1 LNRNQQSLV
10 HIRLFPSGAHC
21 GSHERARSVLGPTCS
36 AFACILALAL
46 IPDMARANPQTVKW
60 EPFGPVTLYQTTAA
74 PSRVVLFLSGLAGW
88 NSGVVKTARDLAA
101 QGALVV
107 GIDTPRYLWRL
118 SALKTACIDPG
129 ADLDRLSRGLQ
140 RHLGFPRY
148 IRPVIMGYSGGAWL
162 SYAALALA
170 PPGTFAGAVS
180 MGFCPELTLTRPFC
194 LGEELVE
201 TSPADDPRPRLKPVG
216 HLQEPWIVLQGALD
230 STCDVKAVEAF
241 VRGVENGEIVVLPKV
256 GAGFSRPEHW
266 MPQLTSALALHIWN
280 ERKDRLPIADEV
292 KDLPMI
298 VLPAVRNTRS
308 TLALL
313 VSGEDGWTG
322 INREL
327 GRELAAA
334 GIPVLGLDLLNYSWT
349 PRSPEAMAADMERV
363 LSIYASRWRKDQVVI
378 IGYGSGADL
387 LPFFVNRFSSPM
399 SQRTVLLVL
408 VNPGQ
413 EAVFEA
419 SSAAGDAQPP
429 HSRSFPVL
437 PEAEKLS
444 GVRVLCI
451 HEDPDEDNLCSQL
464 KAEFAW
470 SARLNCTRFSNT
482 DCRAIARAILDE
494 LRE

>member
-1 LNRNQQSLV
+1 MNRNRQPLV
-10 HIRLFPSGAHC
+10 HIRLFRSGAHLMQND
-21 GSHERARSVLGPTCS
+21 RARWVLGPACS
-36 AFACILALAL
+36 ALAWILALAL
-46 IPDMARANPQTVKW
+46 IPDMARANPRTVRW
-60 EPFGPVTLYQTTAA
+60 EPFGPVTLYQTSAA

-118 SALKTACIDPG
+118 SASKTACIDPG

-140 RHLGFPRY
+140 RHLGFPSY

-170 PPGTFAGAVS
+170 SPGTFAGAVS
-180 MGFCPELTLTRPFC
+180 IGFCPELTLNRPFC

-201 TSPADDPRPRLKPVG
+201 TSTDDPRPRLKPVG

-230 STCDVKAVEAF
+230 STCDVEAVEAF
-241 VRGVENGEIVVLPKV
+241 VRGVENGEIIVLPRV

-266 MPQLTSALALHIWN
+266 MPHLTSALARHIWN
-280 ERKDRLPIADEV
+280 ERKDRCPVADEV

-298 VLPAVRNTRS
+298 VLPAVQNTRS

-327 GRELAAA
+327 GRDLAAA
-334 GIPVLGLDLLNYSWT
+334 GIPVVGLDLLNYSWT
-349 PRSPEAMAADMERV
+349 PRSPEAMAADLERI
-363 LSIYASRWRKDQVVI
+363 LSVYTSRWRKDQVMI
-378 IGYGSGADL
+378 IGHGSGADL
-387 LPFFVNRFSSPM
+387 LPFVVNRFSSPAA
-399 SQRTVLLVL
+399 QRTVLLVL
-408 VNPGQ
+408 VNPGR
-413 EAVFEA
+413 EAVFDVP
-419 SSAAGDAQPP
+419 SAAGDAQPP

-470 SARLNCTRFSNT
+470 STRLNCTRFSNT
-482 DCRAIARAILDE
+482 DCPAIIRAILDE